1 MVTGILIALMA
12 VGLIFAALSVLK
24 KRAAST
30 AGAAVETAGSKI
42 PELEA
47 SIKEAIAAT
56 SKLVSK
62 KKLESLNSQIESAH
76 AELEKEKSNLK
87 EIETRLDQA
96 QKLVEEKEGVHQEMK
111 SSKEEDEM
119 RLKDMMEKFS
129 DLSSESMQLEQ
140 KLAVS
145 MKNLDQLLSEVT
157 LTQDQRALFENLS
170 VSLTSSGERMRD
182 LLTEYSTVHERLEL
196 LQQQHKDLEEEYTRL
211 VEQQLG
217 E

>member
-1 MVTGILIALMA
+1 MILGLIIALA
-12 VGLIFAALSVLK
+12 SVGIIFGALTVLK

-30 AGAAVETAGSKI
+30 AGAEVQSAGSKL
-42 PELEA
+42 PELE
-47 SIKEAIAAT
+47 SQIKEIIASA
-56 SKLVSK
+56 SALVSK
-62 KKLESLNSQIESAH
+62 KKLENISAQIEA
-76 AELEKEKSNLK
+76 AQTELEKEKANLK

-119 RLKDMMEKFS
+119 RLKDMMERYS
-129 DLSSESMQLEQ
+129 DLSSESMALEQ
-140 KLAVS
+140 KLASS

-157 LTQDQRALFENLS
+157 LTEDQRAMFENLS